1 MNEREGIEILTAS
14 PRRALLK
21 LSAPMIVNN
30 VVFTLYNIADGIWVA
45 GLGANALAAL
55 GIFFPLFMIF
65 IALSFGLSVASSS
78 AISRKIGAQDIQGAR
93 MVAMHAF
100 AMAVFVSALI
110 MSLIFNLEYALR
122 ILGAEEEVLRLSIEY
137 GSIMVLGSF
146 LLVFNSVSAG
156 LLNGEGNAKRAMIA
170 NVMGS
175 TLNIVLDPIFIY
187 VLSLGVAGAA
197 YASVISL
204 FVSSLV
210 FIYWFYNGKSH
221 IKPSFG
227 KWNWKMAFDLFRV
240 GIPVSIGM
248 IVMSASLIFINRII
262 LATGGGEGIAIYTA
276 VWRLMQIGFIPLFG
290 ISGALT
296 AVSGASYGARN
307 AINLKKAYYYALKLT
322 IRINTLILAFLLLF
336 APQIS
341 YVFAY
346 TEESLLIYDGLVS
359 SLRILA
365 FILLFAP
372 IGIATSSTFQG
383 MGKGEKALALTLLR
397 VSIQVLLAYFLALAF
412 GIGFEGVL
420 LGVVFGDAISAIFA
434 FSWIRV
440 EMSKV

>member
-1 MNEREGIEILTAS
+1 MKEREGIEILTAS

-45 GLGANALAAL
+45 GLGAIALAAL

-100 AMAVFVSALI
+100 AMAVFVSVLI
-110 MSLIFNLEYALR
+110 MSLIFNLESALR

-187 VLSLGVAGAA
+187 V
-197 YASVISL
+197 
-204 FVSSLV
+204 
-210 FIYWFYNGKSH
+210 
-221 IKPSFG
+221 
-227 KWNWKMAFDLFRV
+227 
-240 GIPVSIGM
+240 
-248 IVMSASLIFINRII
+248 
-262 LATGGGEGIAIYTA
+262 
-276 VWRLMQIGFIPLFG
+276 
-290 ISGALT
+290 
-296 AVSGASYGARN
+296 
-307 AINLKKAYYYALKLT
+307 
-322 IRINTLILAFLLLF
+322 
-336 APQIS
+336 
-341 YVFAY
+341 
-346 TEESLLIYDGLVS
+346 
-359 SLRILA
+359 
-365 FILLFAP
+365 
-372 IGIATSSTFQG
+372 
-383 MGKGEKALALTLLR
+383 
-397 VSIQVLLAYFLALAF
+397 
-412 GIGFEGVL
+412 
-420 LGVVFGDAISAIFA
+420 
-434 FSWIRV
+434 
-440 EMSKV
+440 